1 MLDTVKLFH
10 LPHQR
15 NIKLRYLAGYFLGKD
30 IQVTHNGPQPSLLPP
45 SSPTHCWVGTHLAQ
59 GTVHDSIEDADT
71 ALQLALK
78 YKELQASG
86 KLTAVLHDLY
96 TQGRMSNWKAQLKKQ

>member
-1 MLDTVKLFH
+1 M
-10 LPHQR
+10 
-15 NIKLRYLAGYFLGKD
+15 
-30 IQVTHNGPQPSLLPP
+30 
-45 SSPTHCWVGTHLAQ
+45 
-59 GTVHDSIEDADT
+59 HDSIEDADT